1 MGWCILVDLGSILKT
16 FFGTPQYIAQE
27 VVQGAGLDAQDSC
40 YSFKVDCWSKG
51 VILYI
56 LVSDTPPFSED
67 RKCNLKLRNQILQA
81 NYYYYPQLLDKVSN
95 EAKDLIDKLLKKD
108 PEERL
113 SSDQILSHPWLHDK
127 NVVARA
133 KQLMLTQSR
142 GRKRLIEDEDET

>member
-1 MGWCILVDLGSILKT
+1 MIKIIDMGWCILVDLGSILKT

-27 VVQGAGLDAQDSC
+27 VVQGASLDAQDSC

-56 LVSDTPPFSED
+56 
-67 RKCNLKLRNQILQA
+67 QA

-113 SSDQILSHPWLHDK
+113 SSDQILSHPRLHDK

-133 KQLMLTQSR
+133 KQLVLTQSKR
-142 GRKRLIEDEDET
+142 HKRLIEDMDKTDYDTIKE